1 MRTTLLF
8 VFTLFLTACSD
19 NSTNRPSTA
28 SDTSD
33 KQPVIKQTAATAVT
47 KKTDNASLKTVTPLN
62 PSAKNKAPINGHNIY
77 IHKCAS
83 CHGKNGEKM
92 ALNKSQVITGW
103 EKKKTAA
110 ALKGYQDG
118 SYGSS
123 MKAIMKGQVSA
134 LSDLQIEAVSEY
146 IATL

>member
-1 MRTTLLF
+1 MRSTLLF
-8 VFTLFLTACSD
+8 TFILFLTACSD
-19 NSTNRPSTA
+19 NSTNKPSTT

-33 KQPVIKQTAATAVT
+33 KQPLLKQTSIAATPT
-47 KKTDNASLKTVTPLN
+47 KADNTSIQTDTALN
-62 PSAKNKAPINGHNIY
+62 ISAKKEEALNGHSIY
-77 IHKCAS
+77 LHKCAS

-103 EKKKTAA
+103 EKKKTEA

-118 SYGSS
+118 TYGDSL
-123 MKAIMKGQVSA
+123 KGIMKGQASA